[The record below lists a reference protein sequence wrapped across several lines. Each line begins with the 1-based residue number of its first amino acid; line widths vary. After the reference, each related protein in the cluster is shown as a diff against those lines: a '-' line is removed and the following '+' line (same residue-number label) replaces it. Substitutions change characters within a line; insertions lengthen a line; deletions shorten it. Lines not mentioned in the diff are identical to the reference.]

1 MVSCV
6 TDPLPYSF
14 ESVWWRQSESIS
26 LTAGVVL
33 ENRHLTRTGKW
44 VLLASVDLARYSVEF
59 F

>member
-6 TDPLPYSF
+6 TDPLPYSL

-26 LTAGVVL
+26 LAAGVVL
-33 ENRHLTRTGKW
+33 ENRHLIRTGMW
-44 VLLASVDLARYSVEF
+44 VLLASVALARYSVEF